1 MLKKNYYFQVKYW
14 LIFSLILILSMI
26 SVGGLTRITGSGLS
40 ITEWEVFGGILP
52 PFTYEKWNEYF
63 SLYKEIPQ
71 YKIINYNMSL
81 GEFKIIFYWEY
92 YHRLL
97 GRVIGIFFLLPLI
110 YFTIK
115 KVFDK
120 KDLIY
125 FYSIFGLICFQG
137 VIGWYM
143 VKSGLVENVSVSHYR
158 LSLHLLM
165 AFIIIGLIF
174 WSFLNLIH
182 KKNLFIEPL
191 NKKNLKIDFFIIL
204 IFLQIF
210 FGALV
215 SGLDAG
221 MIYQTWPLMNENYYP
236 NDIIFKDLINFDN
249 RSSVQFIH
257 RNVAYFL
264 FFYTI
269 LLGVFI
275 FKKNLKLIN
284 FYFIVFAFIL
294 LQIILGILTLVSGLN
309 NYIALLHQLIGVGL
323 FLSTIL
329 LRFKL
334 TL

>member
-1 MLKKNYYFQVKYW
+1 
-14 LIFSLILILSMI
+14 
-26 SVGGLTRITGSGLS
+26 
-40 ITEWEVFGGILP
+40 
-52 PFTYEKWNEYF
+52 
-63 SLYKEIPQ
+63 
-71 YKIINYNMSL
+71 MSL

-191 NKKNLKIDFFIIL
+191 NKKNLTIDFFIIL